1 MKRTDSIRQS
11 LTSKANE
18 IGKSRT
24 AQFRHELREKAGG
37 MFLLAD
43 VAGLLG
49 TTPAAVE
56 KLRQEGKLLSV
67 CDGDEVR
74 FPVAQFKDGAIV
86 PGLEAVLAA
95 FGDMNPWGQLQL
107 LVAPLEGF
115 HEEPAGILDLLAGEI
130 DEATYDQLVRLV
142 RGWSA

>member
-1 MKRTDSIRQS
+1 
-11 LTSKANE
+11 
-18 IGKSRT
+18 
-24 AQFRHELREKAGG
+24 

-49 TTPAAVE
+49 ITPAAVE
-56 KLRQEGKLLSV
+56 QLRQEGKLLSV

-74 FPVAQFKDGAIV
+74 FPVTQFKDGAIV
-86 PGLEAVLAA
+86 PGLMAVLAA

-107 LVAPLEGF
+107 LFAPLEGF
-115 HEEPAGILDLLAGEI
+115 HEETAGILDLLAGGI
-130 DEATYDQLVRLV
+130 DEATYDQLVRLI